1 MKFIFSLILLST
13 FFFSCTEKVSTRDK
27 IPALHSK
34 ERLANKIEED
44 SLLTKG
50 KTYLS
55 IYSQV
60 YSLSEHRKHNLTV
73 TVSMRNTSFT

>member
-44 SLLTKG
+44 SLG
-50 KTYLS
+50 INEEEVKTDEKS
-55 IYSQV
+55 D
-60 YSLSEHRKHNLTV
+60 SEDVKT
-73 TVSMRNTSFT
+73 FGDYD